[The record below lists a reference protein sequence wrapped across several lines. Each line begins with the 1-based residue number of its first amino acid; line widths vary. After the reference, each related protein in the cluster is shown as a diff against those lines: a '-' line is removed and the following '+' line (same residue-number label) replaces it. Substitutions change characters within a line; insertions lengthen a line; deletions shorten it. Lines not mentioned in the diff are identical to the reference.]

1 VKNNKNPKKVVII
14 ENKKR
19 EVKVG
24 IQGDM
29 AGLIVVVVVVVVVV
43 VIVISSFNTFPISIV
58 SCPWEIISSKQP
70 MSFSLR
76 VSLMQ

>member
-1 VKNNKNPKKVVII
+1 MKNNKNPKKVVII

-29 AGLIVVVVVVVVVV
+29 AGLIVVVVVVVVV
-43 VIVISSFNTFPISIV
+43 IGSFDTFPISIV

-76 VSLMQ
+76 VSLVQ

>member
-29 AGLIVVVVVVVVVV
+29 AGLIVVVVVVVVV
-43 VIVISSFNTFPISIV
+43 IVIGSFDTFPISIV
-58 SCPWEIISSKQP
+58 SCPWEIISSKPP

-76 VSLMQ
+76 VSLE